1 MKHII
6 LAAASC
12 MALLCSCED
21 FIDLKPLDQI
31 TMEDYWSSATEL
43 EYYTRQLYPI
53 FFGEKTMTGISSN
66 DNDDAIMTSIS
77 MTMNGERTKAT
88 GNWSGEWSALR
99 NVNTFLMNWE
109 KCQSPYSDYKQY
121 VGEVYFFRAMFYFE
135 KVKKYGDVPWYDKV
149 IEMDDTEALMR
160 PRDSRTTVIDH
171 VLSDL
176 DEALKHLE
184 PRSAVGNN
192 RINKESALA
201 FKTRV
206 ALYEGSWQKYHAGTD
221 FATSG
226 ADPQKYFKA
235 CVEAA
240 EELIQGDY
248 KKGIYSTGNPDEDY
262 FKLFGF
268 DDMSNINEV
277 LLYKAFNG
285 ADGMGTN
292 AQVLVTYNPEGRG
305 ITWELVSSYLSRE
318 GKPYDYLATAAS
330 KKGNDFLTQI
340 AEDCDPRLKS
350 TIWIPGDLMA
360 SSLNAI
366 FNEPNID
373 AGALQLCTTG
383 FQIKKTA
390 NPYSA
395 AAGRTWEVPSE
406 TGLILFRYGEVLL
419 NYAEAK
425 YELDGTIAYD
435 ALNQLRKR
443 AGMPDFAVNPQS
455 VDKNKAGY
463 GYPISDALYEI
474 RRERRV
480 ELALEGQRDE
490 DYKRWGAGA
499 LFKNKRPKGYPV
511 DLTKYPHF
519 SDRVDENGLIDY
531 FKTVMPNGYQ
541 WRENQDYL
549 NSIPQDELTLNPNLT
564 QNPGWN

>member
-1 MKHII
+1 MKKLINI
-6 LAAASC
+6 LGA
-12 MALLCSCED
+12 ALLITSLTSCDSLLDMSPED
-21 FIDLKPLDQI
+21 TMSPETYFSSTRELKLWTDGFYSQLEGADDVIGINADDNID
-31 TMEDYWSSATEL
+31 TEL
-43 EYYTRQLYPI
+43 GATLLGQRSAADENGWNWTQLRSINYYLQHSDRCKDEV
-53 FFGEKTMTGISSN
+53 GRKEN
-66 DNDDAIMTSIS
+66 DGVAYFM
-77 MTMNGERTKAT
+77 RAY
-88 GNWSGEWSALR
+88 
-99 NVNTFLMNWE
+99 F
-109 KCQSPYSDYKQY
+109 YY
-121 VGEVYFFRAMFYFE
+121 V
-135 KVKKYGDVPWYDKV
+135 KVRRYGDVPWYDKV

-455 VDKNKAGY
+455 VDKNKAEY

>member
-1 MKHII
+1 MKHTI

-12 MALLCSCED
+12 LALLCSCED

-43 EYYTRQLYPI
+43 EYYTRQLYPT

-66 DNDDAIMTSIS
+66 DNDDAIMTGVST
-77 MTMNGERTKAT
+77 TMDGQRTKAT

-121 VGEVYFFRAMFYFE
+121 VGEAYFFRAMFYFE
-135 KVKKYGDVPWYDKV
+135 KVKKYGDVPLYDQV

-160 PRDSRTTVIDH
+160 PRDPRTTVIDH
-171 VLSDL
+171 VLADL

-206 ALYEGSWQKYHAGTD
+206 ALFEGSWQKYHAGTE

-226 ADPQKYFKA
+226 ADPKKYFKV
-235 CVEAA
+235 CVDAA
-240 EELIQGDY
+240 EELINGDY
-248 KKGIYSTGNPDEDY
+248 KKGIYNTGNPDEDY

-285 ADGMGTN
+285 ADGIGTN

-305 ITWELVSSYLSRE
+305 ITWDLVASYLSSD

-350 TIWIPGDLMA
+350 TIWIPGDLVA

-390 NPYSA
+390 NPYSV

-443 AGMPDFAVNPQS
+443 AGMPDFTVNPQS
-455 VDKNKAGY
+455 LDKNKAEY

-490 DYKRWGAGA
+490 DYRRWAAGT